1 MGKSSLLNRLFNRK
15 NLAKVS
21 QTPGKTQS
29 INYFLANE
37 KFYLVDLPGYG
48 YARAPKSERQRWH
61 KLVDAYFGRC
71 SALEGLAHLIDIRH
85 APSDLDLELIEWTS
99 ELVPNRVYV
108 LTKADKLSRNQQAQA
123 SRRLERDFGITKDR
137 TITFSA
143 VTGVGK
149 AELMNW
155 IASSLTTELGR
166 RPLA

>member
-1 MGKSSLLNRLFNRK
+1 VGKSSLLNRLFNRK

-21 QTPGKTQS
+21 RTPGKTQS

-48 YARAPKSERQRWH
+48 YAKAPKSERERWRE
-61 KLVDAYFGRC
+61 LVDAYFGRC
-71 SALEGLAHLIDIRH
+71 TALEGLAHLIDIRH

-99 ELVPNRVYV
+99 ELVPNRMYI

-123 SRRLERDFGITKDR
+123 TRRLERDFGITRDR

-143 VTGVGK
+143 VTGIGK

-155 IASSLTTELGR
+155 IASSLTTDLGR